1 VEFPAAVIT
10 QLDTL
15 SEALDDVG
23 TDLHAVLAV
32 LVDDLLAAVP
42 SFLGLSITVVVQGQ
56 PVTITTI
63 DPSSAR
69 GSLLLPLVAISDLA
83 TGGNLTFYAAGTDA
97 CVDLAVDVRTAYAL
111 DGEVVLDRDVPTT
124 PEGRSRGEHEVL
136 ELCEINQ
143 AIGVLIE
150 QGYPPDRARAELD
163 HRSAAAGMR
172 RQEAARRVLGGI
184 AVPAGVADEQ
194 GGTT

>member
-1 VEFPAAVIT
+1 MEFPAAVIT

-15 SEALDDVG
+15 SEALDDVC

-32 LVDDLLAAVP
+32 LADDLLAAVP
-42 SFLGLSITVVVQGQ
+42 SFLGLRITVAVQGQ
-56 PVTITTI
+56 PVTITTM

-69 GSLLLPLVAISDLA
+69 GSMLLPLVAISDLA

-97 CVDLAVDVRTAYAL
+97 FVDLAVDARTAYAL
-111 DGEVVLDRDVPTT
+111 DGEVVLDQDVPTT
-124 PEGRSRGEHEVL
+124 PEGRSRGEQEVL

-150 QGYPPDRARAELD
+150 QGYPTDRARAELD

-172 RQEAARRVLGGI
+172 RHDAARRVLGGI
-184 AVPAGVADEQ
+184 AVPAGFAEEKAAQ
-194 GGTT
+194 T